1 MKDSRQQ
8 QTISSGLRGNRGRYS
23 LDSPP
28 PAAHISYKPEMV
40 GKQYGWVKIISS
52 EKRVEREMESLLC
65 AYRMLLMPFD
75 SMDDPVQ
82 SDTGNLAGMSELLGE
97 AKANPYVAGS
107 TADGSQS
114 SLRKPKRQELSIIWR
129 TGNQVLLSIGHQGGN
144 LDFGECARCM
154 PGERNGSNRQQWALR
169 TGEYQICSKEES
181 GQSRI
186 DGAVGMGSA
195 VLAVS
200 CFFIHG

>member
-1 MKDSRQQ
+1 
-8 QTISSGLRGNRGRYS
+8 
-23 LDSPP
+23 
-28 PAAHISYKPEMV
+28 
-40 GKQYGWVKIISS
+40 
-52 EKRVEREMESLLC
+52 
-65 AYRMLLMPFD
+65 MPFD

-195 VLAVS
+195 VLAVQQGYTLTALTS
-200 CFFIHG
+200 DNRLRVQYYSERAHLFWEDIVENIFL